1 MANWEQLKMKN
12 GAELYKAIGERKTN
26 AQIRNDMKDFLQYI
40 LDQLELDTKEVQDRA
55 EKLLNNMTER

>member
-1 MANWEQLKMKN
+1 MKN
-12 GAELYKAIGERKTN
+12 CAELYKAIGERKTN

-40 LDQLELDTKEVQDRA
+40 LDQWELDTKEVQDMA